1 MDYGEADLHS
11 VLLEYR
17 QQNNL
22 TMTKIRFFWEG
33 IIHCIAA
40 VHDKKIIHLDVKREN
55 FILVNGVLK
64 IIDFGLAHK

>member
-33 IIHCIAA
+33 IIHCIDA
-40 VHDKKIIHLDVKREN
+40 VHDKKIIHLDVKPEN